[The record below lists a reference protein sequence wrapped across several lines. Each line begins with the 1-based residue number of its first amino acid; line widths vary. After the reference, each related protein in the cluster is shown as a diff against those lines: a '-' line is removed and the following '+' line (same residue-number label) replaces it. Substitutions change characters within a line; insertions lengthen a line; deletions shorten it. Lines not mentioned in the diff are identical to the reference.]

1 PLTASQQSVYHDR
14 KSLEEL
20 DNEFSEEIL
29 PIVKLFTDH
38 GDVLQTT
45 RIRCEVCHSIARHI
59 KDFLMLNA
67 TQEITIQEGI
77 LICSLLRLQTQHTP
91 EKPEIIDLPAPT
103 TKNHITVSEQQND
116 DDDQKIWVVHLSDWH
131 YDSEYA
137 EGYEVNCGEP
147 VCCRAPNAFGDK
159 ATTPAGKW
167 GDYNCDVWA
176 ETSSTITDN
185 NNKTANIWRKFF
197 TSAPFFPVIGNHES
211 APVNSFPTSS
221 ISDIASVSWLYSTL
235 SSQWNDWLSDDV
247 LESIEKNG
255 FYSAKLAKYKLRV
268 LGINT
273 NYFYKLNLWL
283 LMRPREEWDPE
294 WMLKWV
300 VNQLDEAEKL
310 GEKVWILGAVGIA
323 YIAPSV
329 TSFKN
334 MNPAFSII
342 EIDNLIICIV
352 YRVYEIDKVTKKILN
367 HYTYS
372 MDLQEANRLDKPEWK
387 LLYDAKSLYG
397 LENLEPKKKFIID
410 TNAYKTFKKTAS
422 RNHHLDKYGSCS
434 ALDTQCRNRIICKL
448 RGTNSGH
455 GPYSDSELCKKHGWL
470 PHLPDDWFLNAALGK
485 HVDYE
490 ICYGR

>member
-1 PLTASQQSVYHDR
+1 
-14 KSLEEL
+14 
-20 DNEFSEEIL
+20 
-29 PIVKLFTDH
+29 
-38 GDVLQTT
+38 
-45 RIRCEVCHSIARHI
+45 
-59 KDFLMLNA
+59 
-67 TQEITIQEGI
+67 
-77 LICSLLRLQTQHTP
+77 
-91 EKPEIIDLPAPT
+91 
-103 TKNHITVSEQQND
+103 
-116 DDDQKIWVVHLSDWH
+116 
-131 YDSEYA
+131 
-137 EGYEVNCGEP
+137 
-147 VCCRAPNAFGDK
+147 
-159 ATTPAGKW
+159 
-167 GDYNCDVWA
+167 VWA
-176 ETSSTITDN
+176 ETPSTITDN

-221 ISDIASVSWLYSTL
+221 ISDIASVSWLYNTL
-235 SSQWNDWLSDDV
+235 SSQWNNWLSADV

-255 FYSAKLAKYKLRV
+255 FYSAKLPKYKLRV

-283 LMRPREEWDPE
+283 LIRPREEWDPE
-294 WMLKWV
+294 WMLKWIV
-300 VNQLDEAEKL
+300 DQLDEAEKL
-310 GEKVWILGAVGIA
+310 GEKVWILGHMSALDQDSFPSMGVYFSQIVARYTDTIVGQFYGHSHWDEFNVIYDKSINDSSKDPEAVGIA

-334 MNPAFSII
+334 MNPAF
-342 EIDNLIICIV
+342 
-352 YRVYEIDKVTKKILN
+352 RVYEIDKVTKKILN

-397 LENLEPKKKFIID
+397 LENLDPKSWHDLTEKFITD

-422 RNHHLDKYGSCS
+422 RNHRLDKYGSCS

-455 GPYSDSELCKKHGWL
+455 GPYSDNELCKKHGWF

-485 HVDYE
+485 HVNVFVDLDK
-490 ICYGR
+490 IDKDDKLIMRFVMGNDDAVCR